1 MIFTKK
7 LALGLMRLPQVDGR
21 VDIERTKGMVDTF
34 IEEGF
39 TYFDTAACYHR
50 GESEVAFRE
59 AVSSR
64 YPRDSYTITD
74 KLSLFMLKSR
84 EEIVPFFDKQLE
96 TLGVDYMDI
105 YLLHSL
111 DEGGYK
117 KAVEWDAFNFM
128 REKLKEGKV
137 KHIGFSFHDN
147 AELLDKIL
155 TEQPDMEFV
164 QLQINYIDW
173 EDENVQS
180 RKCYEVAVKHGKKVL
195 VMEPVKGGSLVN
207 ISDNIK
213 AHFNSHNPDLSVA
226 SWAIR
231 FAASLPNVVMVLSGM
246 SNEEQLAD
254 NISYMKDFKPF
265 EESEFSAVMT
275 AAEMIKAEIAIP
287 CTGCRYCV
295 DYCPQNIAIPDYFN
309 YFNVRK
315 RYGEIPWKDRGGL
328 YSIMKENG
336 KPSDC
341 IKCGACEG
349 HCPQN
354 IDIRARLT
362 ETVVLEKR

>member
-1 MIFTKK
+1 MKK
-7 LALGLMRLPQVDGR
+7 LGYGLMRLPMSEGK
-21 VDIERTKGMVDTF
+21 VDIERTKGLVDSF
-34 IEEGF
+34 LAEGF
-39 TYFDTAACYHR
+39 TYFDTAAGYHR

-64 YPRDSYTITD
+64 HPREAYSVTD
-74 KLSLFMLKSR
+74 KLSLFMLKSA
-84 EEIVPFFDKQLE
+84 EEIAPFFDKQLK
-96 TLGVDYMDI
+96 TLGVDYLDV
-105 YLLHSL
+105 YLLHAL
-111 DEGGYK
+111 DDGGYK
-117 KAVEWDAFNFM
+117 RAVEWDAFNFM
-128 REKLKEGKV
+128 RAKLAEGKV
-137 KHIGFSFHDN
+137 KHIGFSFHDD
-147 AELLDKIL
+147 AEMLDKIL

-173 EDENVQS
+173 DDANVQA
-180 RKCYEVAVKHGKKVL
+180 RKCYEVARRHGKKIL

-207 ISDNIK
+207 VSDSVK
-213 AHFNSHNPDLSVA
+213 AHLNACDPSMSIA

-231 FAASLPNVVMVLSGM
+231 FAATHEGVEMVLSGM

-254 NISYMKDFKPF
+254 NMSYMKDFRPLD
-265 EESEFSAVMT
+265 EREMDAVMT
-275 AAEMIKAEIAIP
+275 AADMIKAEIAIP

-309 YFNVRK
+309 FFNVRT
-315 RYGEIPWKDRGGL
+315 RYGEIPWKDRGDL
-328 YSIMKENG
+328 NYILKNNG

-354 IDIRARLT
+354 IDIRACL
-362 ETVVLEKR
+362 EKTVVLEKR

>member
-1 MIFTKK
+1 
-7 LALGLMRLPQVDGR
+7 MRRPQADGA
-21 VDIERTKGMVDTF
+21 VDIERTKGLVDTF
-34 IEEGF
+34 ISEGF
-39 TYFDTAACYHR
+39 TYFDTAAGYHR

-64 YPRDSYTITD
+64 YPRSAYSVTD
-74 KLSLFMLKSR
+74 KLSLFLLKSAD
-84 EEIVPFFDKQLE
+84 EIAPFFEKQLV
-96 TLGVDYMDI
+96 TLGVDYLDV
-105 YLLHSL
+105 YLLHAL
-111 DEGGYK
+111 DKEGYA
-117 KAVEWDAFNFM
+117 KAKEWDAFNFM
-128 REKLKEGKV
+128 RARLTEGRV
-137 KHIGFSFHDN
+137 KHIGFSFHDD
-147 AELLDKIL
+147 AETLDLIL
-155 TEQPDMEFV
+155 SEQPDMEFV

-173 EDENVQS
+173 DDANVQS

-207 ISDNIK
+207 VSDK
-213 AHFNSHNPDLSVA
+213 VKSHLQSANPEMSIA

-231 FAASLPNVVMVLSGM
+231 FAASLSNVVMVLSGM

-254 NISYMKDFKPF
+254 NISYMKDFRPLD
-265 EESEFSAVMT
+265 EREMATVMSA
-275 AAEMIKAEIAIP
+275 ADMIKAEIAIP

-295 DYCPQNIAIPDYFN
+295 DYCPQNIAIPDYFT
-309 YFNVRK
+309 YFNMRT
-315 RYGEIPWKDRGGL
+315 RFGEIPWKDRADL
-328 YSIMKENG
+328 YEILRENG

-354 IDIRARLT
+354 IDIRKRLE